1 LTFLNF
7 YVIFKLDM
15 KRLILIIF
23 LILNFIGF
31 NATGFA
37 QETTV
42 EELKKESLD
51 YHTMSEKEETKLEA
65 TLTEPMPI
73 LDEDIKLGELI
84 LSSSSI

>member
-1 LTFLNF
+1 LTFINF
-7 YVIFKLDM
+7 YGIFKLGM

-23 LILNFIGF
+23 LILNFIGT
-31 NATGFA
+31 NLRVLA

-73 LDEDIKLGELI
+73 LDEDIKLSELI
-84 LSSSSI
+84 LNSSSI